1 MLILNEVIYL
11 SIIKKCILPNTQTH
25 TQQKTVRR
33 FDDHTPP
40 KAIYRQQKQRTKK
53 ITYCCTFYNNIYIYR
68 PTIND
73 NKIIIN

>member
-11 SIIKKCILPNTQTH
+11 SIIKSAYCQTH
-25 TQQKTVRR
+25 TNTQQKTVRR

-53 ITYCCTFYNNIYIYR
+53 ITYCCTFFTIYIYR